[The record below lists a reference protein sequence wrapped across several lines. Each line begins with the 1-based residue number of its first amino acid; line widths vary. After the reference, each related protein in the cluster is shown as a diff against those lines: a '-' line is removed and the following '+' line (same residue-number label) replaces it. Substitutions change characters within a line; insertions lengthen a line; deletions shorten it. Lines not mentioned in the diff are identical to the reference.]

1 MDFRMTRWNTHL
13 ITTTRM
19 TELEEVLAFSHSRSL
34 TACIIASAFG
44 FWCQPSRKVIISCSA
59 VRVNQLMLLLTFKWL
74 CWEFDDS
81 SDWIYWESD
90 HSLKLDISR
99 TRGGDDSLNWIYWMQ
114 WMRNCTI
121 TPRQQQKLILSVLM
135 FYAAKAGDS
144 LNWIYWKQQ
153 IQKWTL
159 ILLSTIEIQSL
170 LINSALSTA

>member
-1 MDFRMTRWNTHL
+1 MKYTSDNKDDIAGRSIDFFTFQ
-13 ITTTRM
+13 
-19 TELEEVLAFSHSRSL
+19 VLNCLHHCISLRFLMPAFKKSY
-34 TACIIASAFG
+34 C
-44 FWCQPSRKVIISCSA
+44 A
-59 VRVNQLMLLLTFKWL
+59 VQVNQLELLLSFKWL
-74 CWEFDDS
+74 CWESDDS
-81 SDWIYWESD
+81 LNWIYWEPD

-99 TRGGDDSLNWIYWMQ
+99 TRRGDDSLNWIYWMQ
-114 WMRNCTI
+114 WMRNCTF

-135 FYAAKAGDS
+135 FYTAKAGDS